1 MWAIFSLLLS
11 VIVYIAA
18 TTIGVGL
25 IVPFVGIVVR
35 FRVNYN
41 PKGFALG
48 GAAQTASSRLGD
60 SIGLAP
66 DGTEEARVVGPRVTS
81 LLGMLLRVRRLEGWR
96 GLWKGFMPLYIYTG
110 VNTVFSLLYL
120 GARMSSAPKG
130 SYGIPRASLFQSLV
144 WGVFTSMTAIP
155 FGIIANRAITTPHNL
170 PTFSPRTSLRL
181 LLTSYERRRPWVL
194 YLTPGL
200 VSGQMLH
207 VFFIAL
213 ISRLVRLLLVPSLAD
228 GIDGAEED
236 GTIANISSV
245 RLSIFILFQALAGTA
260 LLSPLEVMTER
271 LAIQRNYTPG
281 AEFEEEDAELAAA
294 QANGPTGSGVTYAAQ
309 EEDVLNLRS
318 NSGEE
323 PYKGL
328 RHCLTRIVEEEGVT
342 TLFRAWW
349 LTMLGAVLSGL
360 A

>member
-1 MWAIFSLLLS
+1 MLISCPAFS
-11 VIVYIAA
+11 
-18 TTIGVGL
+18 
-25 IVPFVGIVVR
+25 F
-35 FRVNYN
+35 
-41 PKGFALG
+41 
-48 GAAQTASSRLGD
+48 
-60 SIGLAP
+60 
-66 DGTEEARVVGPRVTS
+66 
-81 LLGMLLRVRRLEGWR
+81 
-96 GLWKGFMPLYIYTG
+96 
-110 VNTVFSLLYL
+110 
-120 GARMSSAPKG
+120 
-130 SYGIPRASLFQSLV
+130 
-144 WGVFTSMTAIP
+144 
-155 FGIIANRAITTPHNL
+155 RAITTPHNL
-170 PTFSPRTSLRL
+170 PTFSPRASIRL

-200 VSGQMLH
+200 VAGQMIH

-228 GIDGAEED
+228 GLDGAEES
-236 GTIANISSV
+236 GTISSISTV

-294 QANGPTGSGVTYAAQ
+294 QANGTTDGVAYAAPD
-309 EEDVLNLRS
+309 EDVLNLRS

-328 RHCLTRIVEEEGVT
+328 RHCLTRIMEEEGVT